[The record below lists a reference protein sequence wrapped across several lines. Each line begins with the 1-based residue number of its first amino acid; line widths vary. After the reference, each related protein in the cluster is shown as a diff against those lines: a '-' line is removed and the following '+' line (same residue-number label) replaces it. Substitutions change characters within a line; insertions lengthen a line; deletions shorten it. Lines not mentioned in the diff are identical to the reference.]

1 MPVLPLR
8 RLLWAV
14 LFVTLIAPPGVAG
27 APAIVERAFVIT
39 AYYSPLPNQ
48 CCYVRGTYAADT
60 LLNGK
65 GIAGADGTGVYPG
78 MAAAPQSYE
87 FGTRI
92 ALPGIGTVTVHDR
105 GGAITE
111 LETGA
116 HRLDLWMGYGEEG
129 LARALAFG
137 VQRVQGTV
145 YPLGASQP
153 AELLALS
160 SFPAPLGM
168 IRPYLREE
176 PDLLAL
182 HPQIDEKSVAVELLQ
197 QHLID
202 LGYLHEAASGWF
214 GPATKTA
221 LMSFL
226 DDMHLAEP
234 SEELTSI
241 AAAYL
246 IAANARKKE
255 RNPIAGIIERG
266 SPPTDIIAAKRTL
279 RFLGYFRGRTN
290 GDYDDALFDAIFVF
304 QKDRGLVGDASS
316 PGAGRIGPKTRQTLL
331 LSWRLKHIERHAEKL
346 LLVRAVDQ
354 ELEKRGDVLAE
365 FLAEGDRG
373 AEVKKL
379 QSLLADRGFF
389 PRERVSGLFGTV
401 TRDAVLQYQIDR
413 KIIEKVTDTGAG
425 FVGPATIASLKREEK
440 TKLLR
445 LVRSEGLHIMHAL

>member
-14 LFVTLIAPPGVAG
+14 LFVILIAPPGVAG
-27 APAIVERAFVIT
+27 APAMEEKEFMIT
-39 AYYSPLPNQ
+39 AYYSPLPDQ

-78 MAAAPQSYE
+78 MAAAPQSYA

-116 HRLDLWMGYGEEG
+116 DRLDLWMGYGEEG

-137 VQRVQGTV
+137 VQRMKGTV
-145 YPLGASQP
+145 YPLGVSQP

-160 SFPAPLGM
+160 NFSAPLGM

-182 HPQIDEKSVAVELLQ
+182 NPQMDEKSVAVELLQ
-197 QHLID
+197 KNLMD

-214 GPATKTA
+214 GPATKAA
-221 LMSFL
+221 LQGFL
-226 DDMHLAEP
+226 DDMRLTES
-234 SEELTSI
+234 SEELSEK

-246 IAANARKKE
+246 VAANARRKE
-255 RNPIAGIIERG
+255 KEPIAGIIERG
-266 SPPTDIIAAKRTL
+266 SPAKEIIAAKRTL

-290 GDYDDALFDAIFVF
+290 GTYDDALFDAIVVF
-304 QKDRGLVGDASS
+304 QKHRGLVADTAS
-316 PGAGRIGPKTRQTLL
+316 PGAGRIGPKTKQALL
-331 LSWRLKHIERHAEKL
+331 LSWRLKHIERRAEKL
-346 LLVRAVDQ
+346 LLARAVDQ

-373 AEVKKL
+373 KEVKKL

-389 PRERVSGLFGTV
+389 PHARVSGLFGVV

-413 KIIEKVTDTGAG
+413 KIIEKTTDKGAG

-445 LVRSEGLHIMHAL
+445 LVRSEGLHSMHAL